1 MSQRPT
7 TRMQMRIK
15 ALNEMVKVI
24 HPGFCECMKCDES
37 CPCFKAGAVSDCAFL
52 QIMNDVARLNSLLK
66 YKDGI
71 VVD

>member
-7 TRMQMRIK
+7 TRMQSRIK
-15 ALNEMVKVI
+15 ALNDMVKVI
-24 HPGFCECMKCDES
+24 HPGFCEHMKCDS
-37 CPCFKAGAVSDCAFL
+37 TCPMFKMGVISDCVFM
-52 QIMNDVARLNSLLK
+52 QTMHDVARMNSILK